1 MIIDCHTHLLPRQ
14 VMADRTEFVQ
24 KDKAFG
30 SLFSSTKAKIAS
42 QDEML
47 AYLDKTGIDKA
58 IVFGFPWEDYE
69 LAAQNN
75 DEIWDFHERYPNRIL
90 PFATFSILEPEL
102 AHKECSRT
110 LSGGF
115 FGLGELAMYRNG
127 WGSTDFESLRTCL
140 ELAQHH
146 RAPVMIHVNEPVGHD
161 YPGKIFVD
169 LKGLLRT
176 IADFQQIDF
185 ILAHFGG
192 GFFIYSLM
200 PEIGRSMKR
209 VYVDTAAAPFLYDS
223 RIFSVA
229 VQSLGEDKVL
239 WGSDFPLLGF
249 ERYQMML
256 DQANVKGNL
265 RAKILGGNV
274 EEILNRRCEQ
284 KVDKQDLDEVGS
296 VLA

>member
-1 MIIDCHTHLLPRQ
+1 MIIDCHTHLLPRR
-14 VMADRTEFVQ
+14 VKADRTECVR

-30 SLFSSTKAKIAS
+30 ALFSSAKAKIAS
-42 QDEML
+42 PEEIL
-47 AYLDKTGIDKA
+47 TYLDNSGVDKA

-69 LAAQNN
+69 TAAQNN
-75 DEIWDFHERYPNRIL
+75 DEIWDFYEKYPDRII
-90 PFATFSILEPEL
+90 PFASFSVLDSGL

-115 FGLGELAMYRNG
+115 AGVGELAMYRNG
-127 WGSTDFESLRTCL
+127 WATADFEALRPCL
-140 ELAQHH
+140 DLAEHF
-146 RAPVMIHVNEPVGHD
+146 RVPVMIHVNEPVGHD

-169 LKGLLRT
+169 LKALLKT
-176 IADFQQIDF
+176 VSDFQEIDF

-200 PEIGRSMKR
+200 PEIGPKMKR
-209 VYVDTAAAPFLYDS
+209 VYIDTAAAPFLYDS

-239 WGSDFPLLGF
+239 LGTDFPLLGF
-249 ERYQMML
+249 SRYELML
-256 DQANVKGNL
+256 DQANIQGYL

-274 EEILNRRCEQ
+274 QTILNRKR
-284 KVDKQDLDEVGS
+284 
-296 VLA
+296 